1 MAVGPQCRV
10 MKRRELSLAQD
21 FSEFP
26 AGRFK
31 TDGPHSAEQF
41 REDVLVPALSQGQP
55 LIVVLDGN
63 VGGASFL
70 EEAFGGL
77 VREHGMQPEELR
89 RLIEFRCI
97 SPDSKAAPR
106 DEEGD
111 RTSEPDLEQEIWSYV
126 DSAREP

>member
-1 MAVGPQCRV
+1 MP
-10 MKRRELSLAQD
+10 KRLLSIARD

-26 AGRFK
+26 GGRLK
-31 TDGPHSAEQF
+31 TDGPYSAEQF
-41 REDVLVPALSQGQP
+41 REDVLVPALSQGEP

-97 SPDSKAAPR
+97 GPDSKAAPR
-106 DEEGD
+106 EEEGD
-111 RTSEPDLEQEIWSYV
+111 RTPEPGLEQEIWSYV
-126 DSAREP
+126 DSARDS